1 LSHLPFCGVFILILP
16 SPFFIKD
23 FDEGDDYDKA
33 GEEDEA
39 AEQARLE
46 SEFWK
51 RIENIQISSRRLA
64 KAKKSDKA
72 KAFFE
77 REPDAREGYDRMW
90 VSAIDNVCFKSLV
103 GNFRNYGIQFADN
116 FGDWQDG
123 CPEDGLYTIE
133 DVASYKA
140 RLVYQTTGL
149 PCIASRTSFEIEPI
163 PSSLTS
169 PGMASSSL
177 SSPMR
182 PAVAAASAVS
192 PRVASGYRIND
203 IGMNVEYLC
212 NALRPLSEPTRVT
225 RFKTC
230 LCYYDGELEVFD
242 YGMCDVDIHFATSM
256 RTFIAV
262 AQSIIEMVKT
272 MQLTFGLE
280 FQGFLKNRI
289 IEQSLSYSGGGLGK
303 ASMKLRDRV
312 LKDGKVL
319 PNDVIDVSK
328 FMDSM
333 IDVNLM
339 DECAQELV
347 RYKCHGI
354 YAICCNDFCLYSA
367 DKCPHR
373 RFSSVN
379 LCLLTVQP
387 IHGLEAN

>member
-1 LSHLPFCGVFILILP
+1 LVFCDGFIPPHVPFL
-16 SPFFIKD
+16 D

-33 GEEDEA
+33 DEEDEA

-46 SEFWK
+46 AEFWK

-103 GNFRNYGIQFADN
+103 GNFRNYGVQFADN

-140 RLVYQTTGL
+140 RLVYQITGL

-163 PSSLTS
+163 PLSLTS
-169 PGMASSSL
+169 PGMASSS
-177 SSPMR
+177 MR
-182 PAVAAASAVS
+182 PGVAAASTTVS

-347 RYKCHGI
+347 RTK
-354 YAICCNDFCLYSA
+354 N
-367 DKCPHR
+367 
-373 RFSSVN
+373 VM
-379 LCLLTVQP
+379 
-387 IHGLEAN
+387 